1 MGACTHPNSFSTR
14 KFTSV
19 APRVLGPKGYT
30 YQCLAP
36 LQAKRPQGPIPYYR
50 GNPLHREVGGF
61 LSRVLSHSVGR
72 AQHPVP
78 LRGLDLARYWECP
91 PIKNEVKTMGT
102 KLPTDGIQML
112 PEVLNAGPGV
122 LTEGNVTLI
131 DQVYG
136 QGNLKR
142 SFLLKQIIA
151 QYGWDQEQGSTGDS
165 VLIGFANGSMGT
177 VEIAAQLAT
186 VLANPNDIKT
196 WDDYAQM
203 GGIFWQT
210 IRQILNGTTTYL
222 GIRVSETITIGGGKG
237 IPLIKDEGILL
248 WVYNAS
254 TGAIASGNK
263 LIGMYA
269 LIGVWLDDS

>member
-1 MGACTHPNSFSTR
+1 M
-14 KFTSV
+14 
-19 APRVLGPKGYT
+19 LGPVASE
-30 YQCLAP
+30 AP
-36 LQAKRPQGPIPYYR
+36 AGTDTLIR
-50 GNPLHREVGGF
+50 GEPLLREVGGF
-61 LSRVLSHSVGR
+61 LSRVLSHPVGR
-72 AQHPVP
+72 AQHPCP
-78 LRGLDLARYWECP
+78 LRGAEPARYWDSP

-102 KLPTDGIQML
+102 KPPTDGIQML
-112 PEVLNAGPGV
+112 PEILNAGPGA

-151 QYGWDQEQGSTGDS
+151 HYGWDQEQGSTGDS

-177 VEIAAQLAT
+177 AEIAAQLAT
-186 VLANPNDIKT
+186 VLANPNDTKT

-222 GIRVSETITIGGGKG
+222 GIRVDETITIGGGKG
-237 IPLIKDEGILL
+237 IPLIKEEGILL

-269 LIGVWLDDS
+269 LVGVWLDDS